1 MKKVVLTIFSAFA
14 LLTSCQDAY
23 EIDQPGYVTDG
34 SEVFTDVASVER
46 ALAGIYGML
55 NTETRIKFET
65 VFSDEVGLGV
75 NNGGAGIN
83 DGSYNFVLLSTND
96 YAQSIWYG
104 NYTAINNI
112 NRLFRVIDG
121 LIVKEEAGSPNR
133 QRFEK
138 AKAELYGIR
147 AYCNLVLFSYFTPD
161 YTNANGLSIMK
172 LDYEHT
178 DFNVTIPRSNVA
190 DIKKFIEDDIA
201 ESNKYFGA
209 QGYNIAENQLITKG
223 ALDAMLVKLY
233 SMTEDYDN
241 VISIATNIVGSNVHT
256 FATGNDYGLMY
267 HVKDFFD
274 TKDDANVWVNG
285 EGKQQNNAE
294 IIFQLV
300 RSVNQSYAISDI
312 WYTNQI
318 GSSGNTSFEMGRSLY
333 NEFDKLDPTKT
344 GQPVYDPEKTNEFGI
359 PYHIYL
365 ERSDIRFKTNLFSD
379 SEAKA
384 NYASLGQT
392 AYIANDR
399 LYIGKYREKAQN
411 RMQANMMVFRYTDIV
426 LALAEARAAKG
437 QITGAV
443 ADGDFSNVES
453 IIYNVR
459 KARLNPDSEVTE
471 PNGLPTITNAQSAWK
486 AILNERRMEFAFEG
500 HRYLDVKRIGAK
512 AGEGFKRDPKDC
524 ERNGACELAPR
535 DYKLTLPI
543 PRNEMLSNAKIVQN
557 PGY

>member
-46 ALAGIYGML
+46 ALSGIYGML

-65 VFSDEVGLGV
+65 VFTDEVGIGV

-83 DGSYNFVLLSTND
+83 DGSYNFVLLSTNG
-96 YAQSIWYG
+96 YAESIWYG
-104 NYTAINNI
+104 NYTTINNI

-121 LIVKEEAGSPNR
+121 LIVKEEEGSPNR
-133 QRFEK
+133 LRFEK
-138 AKAELYGIR
+138 ARAELYGLR
-147 AYCNLVLFSYFTPD
+147 AYCNLVLFSYYTPD
-161 YTNANGLSIMK
+161 YKNPAGLSIMK

-178 DFNVTIPRSNVA
+178 DLNVTIPRSNVA
-190 DIKKFIEDDIA
+190 DIKKFIEDDITEA
-201 ESNKYFGA
+201 NKYYGD
-209 QGYNIAENQLITKG
+209 QGYNLAENHFITKG

-241 VISIATNIVGSNVHT
+241 VIDIASDIIDSNIHT
-256 FATGNDYGLMY
+256 LATGNDYVEMY
-267 HVKDFFD
+267 HVKDYFD
-274 TKDDANVWVNG
+274 DELKQWMNG
-285 EGKQQNNAE
+285 GSTVQQNNPE
-294 IIFQLV
+294 IIFRL
-300 RSVNQSYAISDI
+300 RRAVNQSYAISDI

-344 GQPVYDPEKTNEFGI
+344 GQPVYDPALKNDFDV
-359 PYHIYL
+359 PYYIYL
-365 ERSDIRFKTNLFSD
+365 ERSDVRFKTNLFSD

-384 NYASLGQT
+384 NYKSLSQT
-392 AYIANDR
+392 AYLANDK
-399 LYIGKYREKAQN
+399 LFIGKYRERAEN
-411 RMQANMMVFRYTDIV
+411 RMQADMMVFRFSDIL

-437 QITGAV
+437 QITGTVAV
-443 ADGDFSNVES
+443 GDYSNVES
-453 IIYNVR
+453 IIYNIR
-459 KARLNPDSEVTE
+459 TARLNPDSGVTE
-471 PNGLPTITNAQSAWK
+471 PNGMPVITNAQSAWK

-500 HRYLDVKRIGAK
+500 HRYLDVKRIGEK
-512 AGEGFKRDPKDC
+512 ANVGFERDEKDC

-543 PRNEMLSNAKIVQN
+543 PRNEMLSNAKMVQN

>member
-46 ALAGIYGML
+46 ALSGIYGML

-65 VFSDEVGLGV
+65 VFTDEVGIGV

-83 DGSYNFVLLSTND
+83 DGSYNFVLLSTNG
-96 YAQSIWYG
+96 YAESIWYG
-104 NYTAINNI
+104 NYTTINNI

-121 LIVKEEAGSPNR
+121 LIVKEEEGSPNR

-138 AKAELYGIR
+138 AKAELYGLR
-147 AYCNLVLFSYFTPD
+147 AYCNLVLFSYYTPD
-161 YTNANGLSIMK
+161 YKNPAGLSIMK

-178 DFNVTIPRSNVA
+178 DLNVTIPRSNVA

-201 ESNKYFGA
+201 EANKYYGD
-209 QGYNIAENQLITKG
+209 QGYNLAENHFITKG

-241 VISIATNIVGSNVHT
+241 VIDIASDIIDSNIHT
-256 FATGNDYGLMY
+256 LATGNDYVEMY
-267 HVKDFFD
+267 HVKDRFND
-274 TKDDANVWVNG
+274 EDMVWENG
-285 EGKQQNNAE
+285 GSTVQKNNPE
-294 IIFQLV
+294 IIFRL
-300 RSVNQSYAISDI
+300 RRAVNQSYTISDI

-344 GQPVYDPEKTNEFGI
+344 GQPVYDPALKNDFDV
-359 PYHIYL
+359 PYYIYL
-365 ERSDIRFKTNLFSD
+365 ERSDVRFKTNLFSD

-384 NYASLGQT
+384 NYKSLSQT
-392 AYIANDR
+392 AYIANDK
-399 LYIGKYREKAQN
+399 LFIGKYRERAEN
-411 RMQANMMVFRYTDIV
+411 RMQADMMVFRFSDIL

-437 QITGAV
+437 QITGTVAV
-443 ADGDFSNVES
+443 GDYSNVES
-453 IIYNVR
+453 IIYNIR
-459 KARLNPDSEVTE
+459 TARLNPDSGVTE
-471 PNGLPTITNAQSAWK
+471 PNGMPVITNAQSAWK

-500 HRYLDVKRIGAK
+500 HRYLDVKRIGEK
-512 AGEGFKRDPKDC
+512 ANVGFERDEKDC

-543 PRNEMLSNAKIVQN
+543 PRNEMLSNAKMVQN